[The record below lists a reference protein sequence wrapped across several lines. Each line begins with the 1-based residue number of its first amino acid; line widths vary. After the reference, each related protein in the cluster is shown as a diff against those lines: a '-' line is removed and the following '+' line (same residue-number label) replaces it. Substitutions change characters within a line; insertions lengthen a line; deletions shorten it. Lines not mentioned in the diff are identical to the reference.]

1 MRPARDTSV
10 PTYSELERRVVG
22 AAQQAKA
29 HGFISALEDGYDT
42 MAGERGGQLSG
53 GQKQR
58 VAIARA
64 LIRNPSI
71 LLLDEATSAL
81 DTGSEAQVFAPL
93 CWAHAACTCDATPLS
108 LHHGSKAQ
116 SPYMSSLFC
125 PISEVSHCT
134 IISQP
139 S

>member
-1 MRPARDTSV
+1 M
-10 PTYSELERRVVG
+10 VG

-29 HGFISALEDGYDT
+29 HGFISALEGGYDT

-58 VAIARA
+58 IAIARA

-81 DTGSEAQVFAPL
+81 DTGSEAQVFARFCSAL
-93 CWAHAACTCDATPLS
+93 SACTCDATPLS
-108 LHHGSKAQ
+108 LHGGSKAL
-116 SPYMSSLFC
+116 SPDVSRLDCPVSSEAV
-125 PISEVSHCT
+125 PHRTV
-134 IISQP
+134 ISQP
-139 S
+139 STLPRSLMS